1 MAKPK
6 APQADQD
13 TQETVFRLLGTT
25 IRELRKQQ
33 RLKQSD
39 LALRTGLAR
48 NYISQVE
55 LGRRNITVLNLLRL
69 AVALGVPPSSLLS
82 PLDMRPELILA
93 SAETNP

>member
-55 LGRRNITVLNLLRL
+55 LGRRNVTVLNLVRL

-82 PLDMRPELILA
+82 PLDTRPELILA
-93 SAETNP
+93 SAETNS

>member
-1 MAKPK
+1 LAKPK

-25 IRELRKQQ
+25 IRALRKQQ

-39 LALRTGLAR
+39 LALRTGIAR

-55 LGRRNITVLNLLRL
+55 LGRRNVTVLNLVRL

-82 PLDMRPELILA
+82 PLDMRPELIL
-93 SAETNP
+93 SAADTKS

>member
-93 SAETNP
+93 SADTKS